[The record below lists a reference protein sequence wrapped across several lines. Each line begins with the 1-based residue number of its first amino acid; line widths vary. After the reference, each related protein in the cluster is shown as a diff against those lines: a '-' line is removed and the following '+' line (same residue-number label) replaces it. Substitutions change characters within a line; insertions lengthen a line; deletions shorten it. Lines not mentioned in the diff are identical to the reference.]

1 MCWHIRNSVV
11 CQHFFLYHFYCFA
24 PSSPHLSS
32 KKGKISKKFP
42 FFQERFPIRPLTNK
56 GAEVA
61 RQVLLHR
68 QRTAWCSTHSAK
80 QR

>member
-42 FFQERFPIRPLTNK
+42 FFQETFPIF
-56 GAEVA
+56 
-61 RQVLLHR
+61 
-68 QRTAWCSTHSAK
+68 AK
-80 QR
+80 YKTDNTTIAL